1 MNEPPKVRFTYLLTK
16 DGIEFL
22 VFLVTAEEATKLGDI
37 DHALNQ
43 LRDTPLPIV
52 VAAPSGD
59 PQSDS
64 PYEFFGPVLL
74 TAFARHNIDARTQW
88 QDVPPPLFHLPWHT

>member
-37 DHALNQ
+37 DYALTG
-43 LRDTPLPIV
+43 LDDTRTPFV
-52 VAAPSGD
+52 VAAPSSD

-64 PYEFFGPVLL
+64 QYEFFGPVLL

-88 QDVPPPLFHLPWHT
+88 QDAVPPWSDLPWHD